1 VARRTKIVATI
12 GPASD
17 SPEVLRDLI
26 AGGMNVARLGFA
38 HGTVAEQLDRFA
50 RIREVAADAGR
61 HVGVLADLPGPK
73 IRAGTFPDEGVY
85 FREGDELRL
94 VPGDGPSSFDVVH
107 VDYPTLSD
115 DLDVG
120 DEVAL
125 GDGAA
130 RIVITDRRHD
140 GLVAEVL
147 HGARVQGRP
156 GVHLPVTRTRAEV
169 PTPEDLDLLEIITDA
184 GFDFV
189 AISFVRSAADI
200 ERARKATDGSG
211 LMLVAKIETQGALGD
226 LDGIIETSDAV
237 MVARGDLGV
246 ECDLAEIPHLQKR
259 IIRQCVA
266 FGRPVITAT
275 QMLESMIH
283 APSPTRA
290 EATDVANAVFDGTDA
305 LMLSGETAIGHDPAL
320 TVRTMAHIAQRA
332 EDEADYVAWG
342 GRLGKLQRQAEL
354 DAELSLTAAMTHA
367 AWRAAADAGAQAII
381 CCTRSGTTARAVAR
395 FRPLPHLLGLT
406 TSERTARQLS
416 LTWGARSVLMDDA
429 GSPDAMAAAAIAAA
443 CAHGHVNTGDVVAVL
458 TGVPGGTG
466 IDSLRIVRVGASRSA
481 G

>member
-1 VARRTKIVATI
+1 
-12 GPASD
+12 
-17 SPEVLRDLI
+17 
-26 AGGMNVARLGFA
+26 
-38 HGTVAEQLDRFA
+38 
-50 RIREVAADAGR
+50 
-61 HVGVLADLPGPK
+61 
-73 IRAGTFPDEGVY
+73 
-85 FREGDELRL
+85 
-94 VPGDGPSSFDVVH
+94 
-107 VDYPTLSD
+107 
-115 DLDVG
+115 
-120 DEVAL
+120 
-125 GDGAA
+125 
-130 RIVITDRRHD
+130 
-140 GLVAEVL
+140 
-147 HGARVQGRP
+147 
-156 GVHLPVTRTRAEV
+156 
-169 PTPEDLDLLEIITDA
+169 
-184 GFDFV
+184 
-189 AISFVRSAADI
+189 
-200 ERARKATDGSG
+200 
-211 LMLVAKIETQGALGD
+211 
-226 LDGIIETSDAV
+226 
-237 MVARGDLGV
+237 
-246 ECDLAEIPHLQKR
+246 
-259 IIRQCVA
+259 
-266 FGRPVITAT
+266 VITAT